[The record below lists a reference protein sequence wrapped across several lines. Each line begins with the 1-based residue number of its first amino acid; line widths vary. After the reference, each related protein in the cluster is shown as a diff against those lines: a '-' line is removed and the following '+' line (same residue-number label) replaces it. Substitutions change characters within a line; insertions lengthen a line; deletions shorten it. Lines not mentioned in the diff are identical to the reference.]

1 MKIKSNFTLNLL
13 ILLILLDI
21 ITTLICIMVG
31 GIEFNPISLFF
42 INQSYFLFALIKI
55 IMIIGLIIL
64 NNYTLVFKNKIVN
77 IVLINITVIFLII
90 VSLNILYIIM
100 KITGMI

>member
-13 ILLILLDI
+13 IILILLDI

-64 NNYTLVFKNKIVN
+64 NNYTLVFKNKI
-77 IVLINITVIFLII
+77 INICLICTNIIFLII
-90 VSLNILYIIM
+90 VLLNILYIIM